1 MPNCLPPAQSAPQL
15 NWDEILAGA
24 RRSESAFLA
33 AWKDAIVEGA
43 RLCGPRFYQLFGPK
57 SLQTAQSKWDLRPE
71 AARVRAAMGVL
82 SRGERI
88 YLGALYSFFNPD
100 DGQQLL
106 SEYAFPGNLAEILTR
121 LEARQV
127 KAIMRLV
134 ETYPGW

>member
-1 MPNCLPPAQSAPQL
+1 MASSLPPAQQSPEI
-15 NWDEILAGA
+15 NWNEIMTGA
-24 RRSESAFLA
+24 KRSELAFLA

-57 SLQTAQSKWDLRPE
+57 NIQTAQSKWDLRPE
-71 AARVRAAMGVL
+71 TARVRVAMGVL

-106 SEYAFPGNLAEILTR
+106 SEFAFPGNLADILTR
-121 LEARQV
+121 LETRQV
-127 KAIMRLV
+127 KVIMRLV

>member
-15 NWDEILAGA
+15 NWDEILARA

-57 SLQTAQSKWDLRPE
+57 SFQSAQSKWELRPDT
-71 AARVRAAMGVL
+71 ARVRAAMAVF